1 MTTVASLTSSAVSTE
16 LQTVETALQKPITVL
31 DNQVTTD
38 KAEISAWGTISGA
51 VSTLQTSLAGI
62 SNLATVNNLAATSTN
77 TSTATAT
84 AALGAA
90 TGTYNIDVTSLATA
104 QEVYTGTTG
113 SAGATLSG
121 GAGSLTITLKGG
133 TSEKVSVGSGSL
145 TLNGVAAAINTAA
158 GGVKASVVSTT
169 TGATLVLQG
178 SKTGSSQAF
187 SVSGTGALSTF
198 DYSSTTG
205 TPTEAAKNAVAS
217 INGVPIT
224 STTNTLSSAISGVT
238 VTLAGEGDSTISV
251 SSSPSTLTSA
261 LSSVISSL
269 SKAISTIHTE
279 TKYVASSASA
289 STSSSS
295 SSAKTGP
302 LIGNFTAT
310 NLGNQLLQAISGAA
324 ASGIAAASLGVT
336 VNSSGKVTFSSATFS
351 SEFAKNP
358 KAVSALVSDIYTS
371 LDGITTSAIGA
382 SSSTNSTTGLTTKA
396 TTGFI
401 TDQTT
406 SIQAE
411 ITSINSNIATLTKQ
425 DDSTL
430 SNLATQYS
438 NAEAKSSDAQ
448 ITEEYLTLLN
458 GSGSSKS

>member
-90 TGTYNIDVTSLATA
+90 AGTYNIDVTSLATA

-145 TLNGVAAAINTAA
+145 TLNGVAAAINKAA

-279 TKYVASSASA
+279 TKYVASSA

-438 NAEAKSSDAQ
+438 NAEANSSDAQ